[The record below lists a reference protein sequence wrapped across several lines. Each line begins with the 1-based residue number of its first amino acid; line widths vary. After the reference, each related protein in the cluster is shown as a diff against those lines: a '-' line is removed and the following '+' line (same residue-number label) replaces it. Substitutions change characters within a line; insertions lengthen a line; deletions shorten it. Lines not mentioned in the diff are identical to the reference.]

1 MRNSIEKSINGP
13 ELPHHQGDRGVYLD
27 QLTISILFGTGI
39 QRPEIGAELGKL
51 PHLKLLNQTTDPQSF
66 VGQQKG
72 VFPDIVLVE
81 MNGESRVPEWLE
93 KLPQEMPHAHVLV
106 CSYNREPD
114 FLIRAMQVGIREFLP
129 LPLVQSDLE
138 SALNRV
144 RTARKQLVPVDSRE
158 GRIIVVTG
166 HKGGAGSTTL
176 AVNLTQALGETATG
190 RIALIDLGRPF
201 PDVGTFLDQESN
213 YSIIDLI
220 QNIGNL
226 DKSFIQRIM
235 QPYGARL
242 SILHGVSDFRE
253 QESIDLESLEPIFA
267 LMRQMYS
274 FTVIDLSHWLDEL
287 FMRVLTE
294 ADMVLMLTGL
304 TVPDLRN
311 LKKLWPYTM
320 EWHQDK
326 RKIKIV
332 VNRYDNSSGLQLRDL
347 ENILQHPAFA
357 TIPSDYPALMQC
369 LNQGSPLAGAAPR
382 SKLWRGIKDLTSQI
396 LAEVGDDEQKTNGAA
411 ASRKKFWLF

>member
-1 MRNSIEKSINGP
+1 MHLN
-13 ELPHHQGDRGVYLD
+13 

-39 QRPEIGAELGKL
+39 QRPEIGAVLDKL
-51 PHLKLLNQTTDPQSF
+51 PQLKLLDQTTDPQSF
-66 VGQQKG
+66 VGQHKD
-72 VFPDIVLVE
+72 VSPDVVLVE

-93 KLPQEMPHAHVLV
+93 NLPQEMPHTHVLV

-129 LPLVQSDLE
+129 LPLTQGDME
-138 SALNRV
+138 GALNRV
-144 RTARKQLVPVDSRE
+144 RMTRKQLTPVEKRE

-166 HKGGAGSTTL
+166 HKGGGGSTTI
-176 AVNLTQALGETATG
+176 AVNLAQALAESVTG
-190 RIALIDLGRPF
+190 RLALIDLGRPF

-213 YSIIDLI
+213 YSIVDLV
-220 QNIGNL
+220 QNIANL

-235 QPYGARL
+235 QPYGDRL
-242 SILHGVSDFRE
+242 SILHGASDFKE
-253 QESIDLESLEPIFA
+253 QDSIELESLEPIFA
-267 LMRQMYS
+267 ILRQMYS
-274 FTVIDLSHWLDEL
+274 FIVIDLSHWLDEL
-287 FMRVLTE
+287 FIRVLTE

-320 EWHQDK
+320 EWHYDK

-357 TIPSDYPALMQC
+357 TLPSDYQALMQC
-369 LNQGSPLAGAAPR
+369 LNQGSPLMDAAPR
-382 SKLWRGIKDLTSQI
+382 SKLWRSIKELTSQI
-396 LAEVGDDEQKTNGAA
+396 LQEIGDDAHEANGTAA
-411 ASRKKFWLF
+411 PRKKFWLF

>member
-1 MRNSIEKSINGP
+1 M
-13 ELPHHQGDRGVYLD
+13 HLD
-27 QLTISILFGTGI
+27 QLTITILFGTGT
-39 QRPEIGAELGKL
+39 QRPEIGAVLGKL
-51 PHLKLLNQTTDPQSF
+51 PQLKLLDQTTDPQSF
-66 VGQQKG
+66 VSQHKG
-72 VFPDIVLVE
+72 VSPDVVLVE

-93 KLPQEMPHAHVLV
+93 NLPQEMPHTHVLV

-129 LPLVQSDLE
+129 LPLTPSDLE

-144 RTARKQLVPVDSRE
+144 RIARKQLLPVENRE

-166 HKGGAGSTTL
+166 HKGGVGSTTI
-176 AVNLTQALGETATG
+176 AVNLAQALGESAAG

-213 YSIIDLI
+213 YSIADLV
-220 QNIGNL
+220 QNIANV
-226 DKSFIQRIM
+226 DKSFVQRIM
-235 QPYGARL
+235 QPFGAKL
-242 SILHGVSDFRE
+242 SILHGISDFRD
-253 QESIDLESLEPIFA
+253 QDSIELEYLDPIFA
-267 LMRQMYS
+267 LLRQMYS
-274 FTVIDLSHWLDEL
+274 FIVIDLSHWLDEL
-287 FMRVLTE
+287 FIRVLTE

-311 LKKLWPYTM
+311 LKKLWPYTA

-347 ENILQHPAFA
+347 QNILQHPAYA
-357 TIPSDYPALMQC
+357 TLPSDYPALMQC
-369 LNQGSPLAGAAPR
+369 LNQGSPLAAAAPR
-382 SKLWRGIKDLTSQI
+382 TKLWRSIKELAARI
-396 LAEVGDDEQKTNGAA
+396 LSETGDEETESNGAA
-411 ASRKKFWLF
+411 APRKKYWLF

>member
-1 MRNSIEKSINGP
+1 
-13 ELPHHQGDRGVYLD
+13 VYLD
-27 QLTISILFGTGI
+27 QLTISILFGTGT
-39 QRPEIGAELGKL
+39 QRPEIEAVLSKL
-51 PHLKLLNQTTDPQSF
+51 PQLKLLDQTTDPQSF
-66 VGQQKG
+66 VSQHKD
-72 VFPDIVLVE
+72 VSPDVVLVE

-93 KLPQEMPHAHVLV
+93 KLPQDLPHTQVLV

-129 LPLVQSDLE
+129 LPLAQGDME

-144 RTARKQLVPVDSRE
+144 RTARKQLVPVENRE

-166 HKGGAGSTTL
+166 HKGGVGSTTV
-176 AVNLTQALGETATG
+176 AVNLAQALGESAAG

-220 QNIGNL
+220 QNIANL

-235 QPYGARL
+235 QPFGTKL

-267 LMRQMYS
+267 ILRQMYS
-274 FTVIDLSHWLDEL
+274 FIVIDLSHWLDEY
-287 FMRVLTE
+287 FIRVLTE

-311 LKKLWPYTM
+311 LKKLWPYTT

-326 RKIKIV
+326 RKLKIV
-332 VNRYDNSSGLQLRDL
+332 VNRHDNSSGLQLRDL
-347 ENILQHPAFA
+347 ENILQHSAFA
-357 TIPSDYPALMQC
+357 TLPNDYQAMMQC
-369 LNQGSPLAGAAPR
+369 LNQGSPLASAAPR
-382 SKLWRGIKDLTSQI
+382 SKLWRGIKDLTSRV
-396 LAEVGDDEQKTNGAA
+396 LAETGVDEGEANGASA
-411 ASRKKFWLF
+411 PKKKFWLF